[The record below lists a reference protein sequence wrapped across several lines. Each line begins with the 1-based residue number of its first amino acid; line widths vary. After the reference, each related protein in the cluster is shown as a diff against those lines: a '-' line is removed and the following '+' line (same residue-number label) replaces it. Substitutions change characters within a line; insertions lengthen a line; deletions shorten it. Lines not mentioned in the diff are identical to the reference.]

1 MGQSVSAL
9 PCPLFACPDPDRQAA
24 AAGLTPVQAWLLVVI
39 ITLAGCLWLTG
50 SLWSVLRIGLG
61 SGILVISTV
70 RLVACAVPR
79 QDAMP
84 AAPIPDERVWPV
96 YTVILALYREAAI
109 VPQLIAAME
118 ALDYPRDRLQ
128 IIAAVEADD
137 VATVAACW
145 RVGRHLGLQLAF
157 AEGHA
162 PRTKPRALNAALAM
176 ARGDLLVVYDAE
188 DRPHPRQLRE
198 AATGF
203 ARGGGDLAVLQSP
216 LRVSVA
222 PQALEIARQFR
233 LEYAALF
240 EVILPFLTRL
250 GLPFPLGGT
259 SNHIR
264 RSVLEAL
271 GGWDPWNVTE
281 DADLGFRLAAAGYR
295 AGMLRLP
302 TMESATPSVRPWLA
316 QRSRWL
322 KGHMQTVGVHSRNPA
337 VLGWRGTVSLILS
350 LGCGI
355 GAAGVHGPMTL
366 LLILVPLGGGTLAPG
381 DLLVLGL
388 GWGSAVISM
397 AVGARRTGT
406 GIPWTSL
413 GLAAAF
419 WPLQSLALVRALW
432 QLRVCPHHWDKTDH
446 APEPARRTGEPPLLP
461 VLPPLDEVA
470 ESGLSGSGE
479 HQPPPPR
486 RRRDD
491 PAHPA
496 LG

>member
-9 PCPLFACPDPDRQAA
+9 PYPLFACPDPDRQAA

-84 AAPIPDERVWPV
+84 AVPIPDERVWPV

-145 RVGRHLGLQLAF
+145 RVGRDLGLQLAF

-203 ARGGGDLAVLQSP
+203 ARGGGELAVLQSP

-240 EVILPFLTRL
+240 
-250 GLPFPLGGT
+250 
-259 SNHIR
+259 
-264 RSVLEAL
+264 
-271 GGWDPWNVTE
+271 
-281 DADLGFRLAAAGYR
+281 
-295 AGMLRLP
+295 
-302 TMESATPSVRPWLA
+302 
-316 QRSRWL
+316 
-322 KGHMQTVGVHSRNPA
+322 
-337 VLGWRGTVSLILS
+337 
-350 LGCGI
+350 
-355 GAAGVHGPMTL
+355 
-366 LLILVPLGGGTLAPG
+366 
-381 DLLVLGL
+381 
-388 GWGSAVISM
+388 
-397 AVGARRTGT
+397 
-406 GIPWTSL
+406 
-413 GLAAAF
+413 
-419 WPLQSLALVRALW
+419 
-432 QLRVCPHHWDKTDH
+432 
-446 APEPARRTGEPPLLP
+446 
-461 VLPPLDEVA
+461 
-470 ESGLSGSGE
+470 
-479 HQPPPPR
+479 
-486 RRRDD
+486 
-491 PAHPA
+491 
-496 LG
+496 